1 MNTKTAIYQV
11 TDRLHC
17 GRAAQVT
24 GDEIGNTVAQW
35 LAELDIHS
43 PMVED
48 LTRAV
53 REGDWALALRLAN
66 FLSVDITL
74 A

>member
-1 MNTKTAIYQV
+1 MNRDMTMYQV

-24 GDEIGNTVAQW
+24 GDEIGNTVAEW
-35 LAELDIHS
+35 LADLGVHS

-53 REGDWALALRLAN
+53 RVGDWPLAHRLAN

>member
-1 MNTKTAIYQV
+1 MTIYLV
-11 TDRLHC
+11 TDRLRS

-24 GDEIGNTVAQW
+24 GDEIGNTVAEW
-35 LAELDIHS
+35 LADLGVQS

-48 LTRAV
+48 LSRAV
-53 REGDWALALRLAN
+53 REGDWPVAHRLAN